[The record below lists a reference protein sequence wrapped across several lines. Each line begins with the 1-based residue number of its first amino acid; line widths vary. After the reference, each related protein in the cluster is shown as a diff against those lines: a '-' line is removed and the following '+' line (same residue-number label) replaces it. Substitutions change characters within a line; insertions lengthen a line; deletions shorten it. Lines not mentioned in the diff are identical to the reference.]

1 MNDNNLLKD
10 NRLDNINISKLSPK
24 NLIISKKRTIIIII
38 ILSIPRSPKKNNNNQ
53 HLKSNNKVDG
63 GKIIIKSRIQ
73 PLNSKNNSNNK
84 NYYKINEPRRHLI
97 VKISITQQK

>member
-10 NRLDNINISKLSPK
+10 NRLDNINISILCPK

-84 NYYKINEPRRHLI
+84 NYYKINQTRRHLN
-97 VKISITQQK
+97 VKIVITPQK